1 MAQSYVRTG
10 WIVVAAGTGINLVL
24 GFLYSWSVIKKV
36 LVTQMHWSNFDAS
49 LPFTVAAL
57 GLAGM
62 MIFAGR
68 LQDVF
73 GPRIS
78 ATIGG
83 ALFGLGIILS
93 AWVNSPLGMV
103 LTYGVMGGIGLGFC
117 YAAATPAA
125 VKWFPPAKRG
135 LITGI
140 VVSGVGMASV
150 YTAPLTNW
158 LLKLHGLSNTFLYLG
173 IAAFILMVGFAQFLK
188 NPPTESAPKP
198 AGQAA
203 SVPPSESAWKQTI
216 QTPSF
221 YKLWLMYGFSASA
234 GMMMIS
240 HLATIA
246 KTQAQWE
253 NGFYLVAL
261 LAMFNTIGRIAAGHW
276 SDSFGYTRTMLVVF
290 CVQALNMLLFANYV
304 TPTLLAVGTA
314 FTGLSY
320 GALFSL
326 FPAATADYFGVKN
339 LGVNYG
345 MVFTAWGLA
354 GVIGPLVAGWV
365 VDTTGSYH
373 YSYLFCAGLL
383 VLAAGLSF
391 FTAHPSKNTAAK
403 GVAATE

>member
-1 MAQSYVRTG
+1 M
-10 WIVVAAGTGINLVL
+10 VVAAATGINLVL

-36 LVTQMHWSNFDAS
+36 LVSQMHWSNFDAS

-57 GLAGM
+57 GLALTMVG
-62 MIFAGR
+62 AGR

-73 GPRIS
+73 GPRLAAS
-78 ATIGG
+78 IGG
-83 ALFGLGIILS
+83 TLFGLGLIAS
-93 AWVNSPLGMV
+93 AWVTSPLGVV
-103 LTYGVMGGIGLGFC
+103 LTYGAMGGIGLGMC
-117 YAAATPAA
+117 YASATPAS

-135 LITGI
+135 MITGI

-158 LLKLHGLSNTFLYLG
+158 LLEMHGLSNTFLYLG
-173 IAAFILMVGFAQFLK
+173 IAALILMVGFAQFLK
-188 NPPTESAPKP
+188 NPPDAAAAPAAQTVSAT
-198 AGQAA
+198 
-203 SVPPSESAWKQTI
+203 PSESAWRQTI

-261 LAMFNTIGRIAAGHW
+261 LALFNTIGRIAAGYW

-290 CVQALNMLLFANYV
+290 CLQALNMLLFSFYV
-304 TPTLLAVGTA
+304 TPMLLAIGTA

-326 FPAATADYFGVKN
+326 FPAATADYYGVKN

-354 GVIGPLVAGWV
+354 GIIGPLVAGWV
-365 VDTTGSYH
+365 VDTTGSYNL
-373 YSYLFCAGLL
+373 SYIFCAALL

-391 FTAHPSKNTAAK
+391 FTAHPSKKSAASAVP
-403 GVAATE
+403 VAE